1 LINQQW
7 NVKKKMQISFTE
19 VFFTS
24 TEELV
29 EKHIHKAH
37 EEATVWGD
45 VHLGPTKSLPI
56 TA

>member
-1 LINQQW
+1 
-7 NVKKKMQISFTE
+7 MPASFPQIVQSQA
-19 VFFTS
+19 
-24 TEELV
+24 EELV

-45 VHLGPTKSLPI
+45 VHPGPTKSPPM